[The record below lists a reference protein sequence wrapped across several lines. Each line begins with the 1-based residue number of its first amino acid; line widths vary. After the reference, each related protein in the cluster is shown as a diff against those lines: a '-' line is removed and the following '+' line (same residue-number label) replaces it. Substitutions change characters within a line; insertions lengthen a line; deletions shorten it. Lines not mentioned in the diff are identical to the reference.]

1 MSDSTCKEPIPP
13 SGDPLAAIP
22 LVWKTWTWENRSVS
36 LTSKIANISIKYN
49 LKIFYKIF
57 FNLFK
62 YFLKKRI
69 ILNFIK
75 YKFIANPEKKELSRW
90 MIRNIKIWDESIIN
104 IIIKNIKDNNSTFID
119 VGCNYGAYSI
129 PVAKIKN
136 EINVYCFDP
145 SQSSLDKLTDN
156 IQLNKIKNIKK
167 FKIGIGDKEK
177 IVFFDDN
184 LKNYKNS
191 GSYRINSNEIGTKIK
206 INSIDNLI
214 EKKIIKPKKNIYI
227 KLDIEGYEFFAL
239 QGLIKTLKKYNV
251 IVFFEFS
258 KSLLEASR
266 DYSRAFSWIVSNNIE
281 VIFLR

>member
-1 MSDSTCKEPIPP
+1 MSYFYQY
-13 SGDPLAAIP
+13 
-22 LVWKTWTWENRSVS
+22 
-36 LTSKIANISIKYN
+36 IANISIKYN

-214 EKKIIKPKKNIYI
+214 EKKIINPKKNIYI

-258 KSLLEASR
+258 KRILDNHKNLETEFSSFLKENNLKIYNINFIEQKLKNLFLNIKKRINLL
-266 DYSRAFSWIVSNNIE
+266 
-281 VIFLR
+281 